1 MPLGGVTA
9 YAAAANGIYGNGTNG
24 ISIDINAAP
33 YTTFAGYAYGGN
45 AYGAAGCAWF
55 ASARVNQLTGKGST
69 IRAGT
74 NWWRNAASLGYT
86 TGQDAKAKA
95 IACYENHVAIVERID
110 GDTATISEG
119 GYNASAYKDYG
130 YCRIATM
137 SVSKLKSARGGAF
150 LGFVYLGVSQE
161 NTTIDNADTCST
173 DYAGYYNVTAG
184 DTLVLRAGHGGSS
197 ADLAEIPDGTLL
209 YITKASGPSGV
220 SGNWGHTSYNGIQ
233 GCVAMR
239 FVTPAKVTHTLTLDS
254 YASTG
259 SVTLTCGSSDYYDMA
274 WNVPSLPGLTFE
286 GWYTESDGGTQVY
299 NSAGY
304 VVNDGTY
311 WLDNTYLYDGDLT
324 LYAHWTPKKYT
335 VTFEPVGGTVEQRQ
349 KTVTYGESYGSL
361 PTPVRAGYR
370 FENWYSDENYYYTY
384 KCTNE
389 TWVSI
394 ASDHTLYAKW
404 TPVTVRVTFDV
415 NGGHGYAGYETGR
428 NVDYNT
434 TYGADGDL
442 PEPVYEGHTFEG
454 WYTEP
459 EGGTK
464 VDESTVVTATTDHTI
479 YAHWSKA
486 REDLPQIVASAPHTA
501 RIGGELVVTVN
512 LKNNPGMSLMQIQPT
527 FDEKV
532 LQLTSVTNGDVFPE
546 GTIYTP
552 NLVSGGIL
560 DWEYTANVT
569 GDGTLATLTFKVLD
583 DAAEGDTVIQIN
595 AVPESSYSDEM
606 EEVDW
611 QSSAPVTVQVNNI
624 ILGDVNNDGKVNG
637 ADRIALRKYLT
648 SKDSISIS
656 LAAADVNQDGK
667 VNGADR
673 IALRHM
679 LTDIK

>member
-74 NWWRNAASLGYT
+74 NWWRNASSLGYAK
-86 TGQDAKAKA
+86 GQDAKAKA

-119 GYNASAYKDYG
+119 GYNAAAYKDYG

-161 NTTIDNADTCST
+161 GTITDTDTCST

-184 DTLVLRAGHGGSS
+184 DTLMLRAGHGGSS

-239 FVTPAKVTHTLTLDS
+239 FVSPAKVTHTMTLDTCGG
-254 YASTG
+254 YVNTA

-274 WNVPSLPGLTFE
+274 WNLPGCNGYSFE
-286 GWYTESDGGTQVY
+286 GWYTAADGGTQVY
-299 NSAGY
+299 NSDGY

-324 LYAHWTPKKYT
+324 LYAHWKANQYT
-335 VTFEPVGGTVEQRQ
+335 IKFDANGGTVDQAS
-349 KTVTYGESYGSL
+349 KTVTYNQPYGSM
-361 PTPVRAGYR
+361 PTPTRYGYY
-370 FENWYSDENYYYTY
+370 FEGWSESRNGPV
-384 KCTNE
+384 CTNE
-389 TWVSI
+389 TTVTQYC
-394 ASDHTLYAKW
+394 DHTLYARW
-404 TPVTVRVTFDV
+404 QPVTMWVNFDL
-415 NGGHGYAGYETGR
+415 NGAPSYDGFQERDAVSYGS
-428 NVDYNT
+428 
-434 TYGADGDL
+434 TYGQYSDMQVPAW
-442 PEPVYEGHTFEG
+442 EGHTFEG

-464 VDESTVVTATTDHTI
+464 VEGTTVVTATTDHTI

-486 REDLPQIVASAPHTA
+486 RDDLPQIVASAPQTA

-512 LKNNPGMSLMQIQPT
+512 VKNNPGMSLMQIQPT

-532 LQLTSVTNGDVFPE
+532 LQLTGVTNGDVFPE

-560 DWEYTANVT
+560 DWEYNANVT
-569 GDGTLATLTFKVLD
+569 GDGTLVTLTFKVLD
-583 DAAEGDTVIQIN
+583 DAAEGDTVIQVN
-595 AVPESSYSDEM
+595 AVPESSFSDEM

-624 ILGDVNNDGKVNG
+624 IVGDVNNDGKVNG

-648 SKDSISIS
+648 SKDSIAIS

>member
-1 MPLGGVTA
+1 MPLGGVTV

-74 NWWRNAASLGYT
+74 NWWRNASSLGYT
-86 TGQDAKAKA
+86 KGQDAKAKA

-119 GYNASAYKDYG
+119 GYNAAAYRDYG

-161 NTTIDNADTCST
+161 GTVTDTDTCST
-173 DYAGYYNVTAG
+173 DYAGYYSVTAG
-184 DTLVLRAGHGGSS
+184 DTLMLRAGHGGSS
-197 ADLAEIPDGTLL
+197 TDLAEIPDGTLL

-239 FVTPAKVTHTLTLDS
+239 FVSPAKVTHTMTLDTCGG
-254 YASTG
+254 YVNTA
-259 SVTLTCGSSDYYDMA
+259 SVTLTCGSTDYYDMA
-274 WNVPSLPGLTFE
+274 WNLPGCNGYSFE
-286 GWYTESDGGTQVY
+286 GWYTAADGGTQVY
-299 NSAGY
+299 NSDGY

-324 LYAHWTPKKYT
+324 LYAHWKANQYT
-335 VTFEPVGGTVEQRQ
+335 IKFDANGGTVDQAS
-349 KTVTYGESYGSL
+349 KTVTYNQPYGSM
-361 PTPVRAGYR
+361 PTPTRYGYY
-370 FENWYSDENYYYTY
+370 FEGWSESRNGPV
-384 KCTNE
+384 CTNE
-389 TWVSI
+389 TTVTQYC
-394 ASDHTLYAKW
+394 DHTLYARW
-404 TPVTVRVTFDV
+404 QPVTMWVNFDL
-415 NGGHGYAGYETGR
+415 NGAPSYDGFQERDAVSYGS
-428 NVDYNT
+428 
-434 TYGADGDL
+434 TYGQYSEMKVPAW
-442 PEPVYEGHTFEG
+442 EGHTFEG

-464 VDESTVVTATTDHTI
+464 VEGTTVVTATTDHTI

-486 REDLPQIVASAPHTA
+486 RDDLPQIVASAPQTA
-501 RIGGELVVTVN
+501 RIGGELIVIVN
-512 LKNNPGMSLMQIQPT
+512 VKNNPGMSLMQIQPT
-527 FDEKV
+527 FDEKI
-532 LQLTSVTNGDVFPE
+532 LQLTGVTNGDVFPE

-560 DWEYTANVT
+560 DWEYNANVT
-569 GDGTLATLTFKVLD
+569 GDGTLVTLTFKVLD
-583 DAAEGDTVIQIN
+583 DAVEGDTVIQVN
-595 AVPESSYSDEM
+595 AVPESSFSDEM
-606 EEVDW
+606 DEVDW

-624 ILGDVNNDGKVNG
+624 IVGDVNNDGKVNG

-648 SKDSISIS
+648 SKDSIAIS

>member
-1 MPLGGVTA
+1 MPLGGTTVF
-9 YAAAANGIYGNGTNG
+9 AAAANGIYGNGTNG

-74 NWWRNAASLGYT
+74 NWWRNASSLGYT
-86 TGQDAKAKA
+86 KGQDAKAKA

-119 GYNASAYKDYG
+119 GYNAAAYRDYG

-161 NTTIDNADTCST
+161 GTVTDTDTCST

-184 DTLVLRAGHGGSS
+184 DTLMLRAGHGGSS
-197 ADLAEIPDGTLL
+197 ADLGEIPDGTLL

-239 FVTPAKVTHTLTLDS
+239 FVSPAKVTHTMTLDTCGG
-254 YASTG
+254 YVNTA
-259 SVTLTCGSSDYYDMA
+259 SVTLTCGSTDYYDMA
-274 WNVPSLPGLTFE
+274 WNLPGCNGYSFE
-286 GWYTESDGGTQVY
+286 GWYTAADGGTQVY
-299 NSAGY
+299 NSDGY

-324 LYAHWTPKKYT
+324 LYAHWKANQYT
-335 VTFEPVGGTVEQRQ
+335 IKFDANGGTVDQAS
-349 KTVTYGESYGSL
+349 KTVTYNQPYGSM
-361 PTPVRAGYR
+361 PTPTRYGYY
-370 FENWYSDENYYYTY
+370 FEGWSESRNGPV
-384 KCTNE
+384 CTNE
-389 TWVSI
+389 TTVTQYC
-394 ASDHTLYAKW
+394 DHTLYARW
-404 TPVTVRVTFDV
+404 QPVTMWVNFDL
-415 NGGHGYAGYETGR
+415 NGAPSYDGFQERDAVSYGS
-428 NVDYNT
+428 
-434 TYGADGDL
+434 TYGQYSDMQVPAW
-442 PEPVYEGHTFEG
+442 EGHTFEG

-464 VDESTVVTATTDHTI
+464 VEGTTVVTATTDHTI

-486 REDLPQIVASAPHTA
+486 RDDLPQIVASAPQTA
-501 RIGGELVVTVN
+501 RIGGELIVIVN
-512 LKNNPGMSLMQIQPT
+512 VKNNPGMSLMQIQPT

-532 LQLTSVTNGDVFPE
+532 LQLTGVMNGDVFPE

-560 DWEYTANVT
+560 DWEYNANVT
-569 GDGTLATLTFKVLD
+569 GDGTLVTLTFKVLD
-583 DAAEGDTVIQIN
+583 DAVEGDTVIQVN
-595 AVPESSYSDEM
+595 AVPESSFSDEM
-606 EEVDW
+606 DEVDW

-624 ILGDVNNDGKVNG
+624 IVGDVNNDGKVNG

-648 SKDSISIS
+648 SKDSIAIS